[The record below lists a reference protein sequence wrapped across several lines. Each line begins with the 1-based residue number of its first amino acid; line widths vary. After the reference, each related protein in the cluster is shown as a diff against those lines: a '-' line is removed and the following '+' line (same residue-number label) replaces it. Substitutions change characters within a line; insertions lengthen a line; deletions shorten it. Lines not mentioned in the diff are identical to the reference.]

1 LNHPFV
7 PAEAG
12 TQRWAKS
19 LIAKSWAPASEPV
32 KEFGFGK
39 HVCRGGMRQDANAR
53 LSYVIA

>member
-1 LNHPFV
+1 L
-7 PAEAG
+7 
-12 TQRWAKS
+12 AKS

-39 HVCRGGMRQDANAR
+39 HVCRGGMRQDANAK